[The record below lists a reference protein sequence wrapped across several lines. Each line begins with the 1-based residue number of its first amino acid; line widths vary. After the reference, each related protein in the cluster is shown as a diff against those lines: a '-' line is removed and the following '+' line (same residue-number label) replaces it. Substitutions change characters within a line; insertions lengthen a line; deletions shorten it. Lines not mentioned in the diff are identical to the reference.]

1 MTPERRV
8 LGSLGGYRDSDLGA
22 SAALRLTGLAPSRP
36 ASSSTLNAHSISRR
50 ILPASLMSP
59 KRKSETLS
67 AHALFAEGW
76 VDETDLDEAPAG
88 GLRDTHGCG
97 RAS

>member
-50 ILPASLMSP
+50 ISPASLMSP

-67 AHALFAEGW
+67 GARAVRRRLGRRDRPRRGSGW
-76 VDETDLDEAPAG
+76 RVAG
-88 GLRDTHGCG
+88 H
-97 RAS
+97 